1 MRKQLGCFVRFLGLG
16 FFLNILQHCNKGNNS
31 YEMKTDTVNVY
42 IFIYLSKEDKY
53 LAVFLQIVDIYVV
66 KVFNFIYENFYY
78 RPIA

>member
-16 FFLNILQHCNKGNNS
+16 FFLNILQHCNKGKNS

-42 IFIYLSKEDKY
+42 IFIYLSKENKY

-66 KVFNFIYENFYY
+66 KVFNFIYESFYY

>member
-31 YEMKTDTVNVY
+31 YEMKTHPVNVNN
-42 IFIYLSKEDKY
+42 FIYLIKENKY

-66 KVFNFIYENFYY
+66 KVFNFIH
-78 RPIA
+78 